1 MMDLGRLRALHAVAV
16 HGSVGAAA
24 AALGYTPSAVSQQIT
39 KLERE
44 TRTTLLE
51 KRGRGVV
58 LTDAAQELAGAAQQV
73 LALVEQAE
81 MSLEQRRGAVSGRLS
96 LAAFATAARGLLP
109 GVLADLSSRFPE
121 LELRLL
127 ESDPYL
133 MTELVARGEIDLAVV
148 QDWPNTP
155 LAVPEGI
162 ARCALGDDP
171 VDVLLHADDPLAALP
186 LLTVHDLAGRPWTS
200 VPAGNICH
208 DWLTRTMREVGEEP
222 DIRYQVGE
230 FETQIALIAAGL
242 GLGLVPRLG
251 RGALPPS
258 VVARPVHPAPTR
270 RVFALWRQQASRRPA
285 IAAAL
290 DSLKE
295 QWPLRESAPEPP
307 PPRRAPPQSVIAQ
320 PVIARSEIARP
331 VIGAQQVRVSS
342 RDR

>member
-44 TRTTLLE
+44 TRTELLE

-58 LTDAAQELAGAAQQV
+58 LTDAAQELVGAARQV

-81 MSLEQRRGAVSGRLS
+81 VSLEQRRGQVSGRLS
-96 LAAFATAARGLLP
+96 MAAFATAARGLLP
-109 GVLADLSSRFPE
+109 GVLAELSARHPDLSLS
-121 LELRLL
+121 LL

-133 MTELVARGEIDLAVV
+133 MADLVARGEVDLAVV

-155 LAVPEGI
+155 LAVPEGV
-162 ARCALGDDP
+162 ARMTLGDDP
-171 VDVLLHADDPLAALP
+171 VDVLLPADDPLAALP
-186 LLTVHDLAGRPWTS
+186 LLTVEDMAGRPWVS

-208 DWLTRTMREVGEEP
+208 DWLVRTMREAGQEP
-222 DIRYQVGE
+222 DIRYHVAE

-251 RGALPPS
+251 RGALPRT
-258 VVARPVHPAPTR
+258 VVARPVHPAPSR
-270 RVFALWRQQASRRPA
+270 RVFALWREHASRRPA

-290 DSLKE
+290 DALKE
-295 QWPLRESAPEPP
+295 HWPQRDSAPDPR
-307 PPRRAPPQSVIAQ
+307 PPRSRTGSAPA
-320 PVIARSEIARP
+320 
-331 VIGAQQVRVSS
+331 
-342 RDR
+342 

>member
-1 MMDLGRLRALHAVAV
+1 MMDLGRLRALHAVSV

-24 AALGYTPSAVSQQIT
+24 AALGFTPSAVSQQIT

-58 LTDAAQELAGAAQQV
+58 LTDAAQELAGAAQRV

-81 MSLEQRRGAVSGRLS
+81 VSLEQRRGAVSGRLS

-109 GVLADLSSRFPE
+109 GVLAGLAARHPE

-133 MTELVARGEIDLAVV
+133 MADLVARGEVDLAVV

-155 LAVPEGI
+155 LSVPEGV
-162 ARCALGDDP
+162 ARLSLGEDP

-186 LLTVHDLAGRPWTS
+186 VLQVKDLAGRPWTS

-208 DWLTRTMREVGEEP
+208 DWLIRTMREAGEEP

-230 FETQIALIAAGL
+230 FDTQIALIAAGL

-251 RGALPPS
+251 RGTLPPQ
-258 VVARPVHPAPTR
+258 VVARPVLPAPTR
-270 RVFALWRQQASRRPA
+270 RVFALWREHASRRPA

-290 DSLKE
+290 EALRE
-295 QWPLRESAPEPP
+295 QWPHRDSAPEPGG
-307 PPRRAPPQSVIAQ
+307 R
-320 PVIARSEIARP
+320 
-331 VIGAQQVRVSS
+331 
-342 RDR
+342 

>member
-1 MMDLGRLRALHAVAV
+1 MMDLGRLRALHAVSV

-24 AALGYTPSAVSQQIT
+24 AALGFTPSAVSQQIT

-58 LTDAAQELAGAAQQV
+58 LTDAALELAGAAQRV
-73 LALVEQAE
+73 LELVEQAE
-81 MSLEQRRGAVSGRLS
+81 VSLEQRRGAVSGRLS

-109 GVLADLSSRFPE
+109 GVLAALSARHPD

-127 ESDPYL
+127 ESDPYV
-133 MTELVARGEIDLAVV
+133 MADLVARGEVDLAVV

-155 LAVPEGI
+155 LAVPEGV
-162 ARCALGDDP
+162 ARLSLGDDP
-171 VDVLLHADDPLAALP
+171 VDVLMHAEDPLAALP
-186 LLTVHDLAGRPWTS
+186 VVTVKELAGRPWTS

-208 DWLTRTMREVGEEP
+208 DWLIRTMREAGEEP
-222 DIRYQVGE
+222 DIRYQVSE

-251 RGALPPS
+251 RGTLPPQ

-285 IAAAL
+285 IGAAL
-290 DSLKE
+290 EVLRE
-295 QWPLRESAPEPP
+295 QWPTRDSAPEPLVGR
-307 PPRRAPPQSVIAQ
+307 RRA
-320 PVIARSEIARP
+320 
-331 VIGAQQVRVSS
+331 G
-342 RDR
+342 